1 MLLTCERSVDEL
13 GRIVLPA
20 ALRRKFDLRE
30 GSRLSLRENEQ
41 GEIVLHRLMPSC
53 RICGAEMQEEDELVI
68 CADCVRAI
76 RESK

>member
-13 GRIVLPA
+13 GRIVLPD
-20 ALRRKFDLRE
+20 ALRRKFDLHE
-30 GSRLSLRENEQ
+30 SSRLSLRENEQ
-41 GEIVLHRLMPSC
+41 GAIVLHRLMPSC